1 MEGTE
6 TIICSKLNKTPAQIS
21 SPSLLSPLPPP
32 GPNWFEINKHQGG
45 LIEDLRYYSFDVLV
59 AAAVVGLGTLS
70 NEDGD
75 FNDNGIKAIG
85 GLNWQNNPNPKLSDF
100 PA

>member
-6 TIICSKLNKTPAQIS
+6 TIICSKLNKPPAQIS
-21 SPSLLSPLPPP
+21 APSLLSPPPP
-32 GPNWFEINKHQGG
+32 RPNWFEINMHPGG
-45 LIEDLRYYSFDVLV
+45 LIEDLRYCSCDVLV
-59 AAAVVGLGTLS
+59 AVAVVGLGS

-85 GLNWQNNPNPKLSDF
+85 GLDWQNNPNLKLSDF

>member
-6 TIICSKLNKTPAQIS
+6 TIICSKLNKPPAQIS
-21 SPSLLSPLPPP
+21 SPSLLSSAPP
-32 GPNWFEINKHQGG
+32 GPNWFEINKHQEG

-59 AAAVVGLGTLS
+59 AAAVVGLGTLR

-75 FNDNGIKAIG
+75 FNVNGIKAIG

>member
-21 SPSLLSPLPPP
+21 SPSLLSPPPP
-32 GPNWFEINKHQGG
+32 RPNWFEINMHPRG
-45 LIEDLRYYSFDVLV
+45 LIEDLWYYSCDVLV
-59 AAAVVGLGTLS
+59 AVAVVGLGSLS
-70 NEDGD
+70 NDDGD
-75 FNDNGIKAIG
+75 FNDNGIKAMG
-85 GLNWQNNPNPKLSDF
+85 GLDWQTNPNLKLSDF